1 MIRPKPPT
9 NGPQTLEVV
18 SAGRGG
24 HACLETRHL
33 GALKVRE
40 QFRFTVL
47 GGMTFIEYYN
57 IHRAN
62 GAPGPSRPTSGRGV
76 FFAAYI
82 VMQDTLT
89 AKVRYIV
96 HLGGTELEIT
106 RFIRPRLT
114 RDLTITNI
122 RKPHPCFKDSRCTAN
137 LYATLG
143 RNLRR

>member
-9 NGPQTLEVV
+9 DRPQALEVV
-18 SAGRGG
+18 SARRGRHAHLEAG
-24 HACLETRHL
+24 HSQPLEVREHL
-33 GALKVRE
+33 GLS
-40 QFRFTVL
+40 VL
-47 GGMTFIEYYN
+47 SSVAFIEYYN
-57 IHRAN
+57 VYRAN
-62 GAPGPSRPTSGRGV
+62 GAPGPSRPPSGRGL

-114 RDLTITNI
+114 RDLTIANI
-122 RKPHPCFKDSRCTAN
+122 RE
-137 LYATLG
+137 LYPRFG
-143 RNLRR
+143 DR

>member
-9 NGPQTLEVV
+9 NGPQAHEAVSARRGRHAHLEAGHSQPLEV
-18 SAGRGG
+18 
-24 HACLETRHL
+24 
-33 GALKVRE
+33 RE
-40 QFRFTVL
+40 HFRFTVL
-47 GGMTFIEYYN
+47 SSVTFIEYYN
-57 IHRAN
+57 VYRAN
-62 GAPGPSRPTSGRGV
+62 GAPGPSRPTSGRGI

-114 RDLTITNI
+114 RDLTIANI
-122 RKPHPCFKDSRCTAN
+122 RELYPRLMDCRCTAN

>member
-24 HACLETRHL
+24 HAYLETRHSQPFE
-33 GALKVRE
+33 VRE
-40 QFRFTVL
+40 HFRFTVL
-47 GGMTFIEYYN
+47 SSVTFIEYYN
-57 IHRAN
+57 VYRAN
-62 GAPGPSRPTSGRGV
+62 SAPGPSRLTSWCAV
-76 FFAAYI
+76 TLAAYI

-114 RDLTITNI
+114 RDLTIANI
-122 RKPHPCFKDSRCTAN
+122 RE
-137 LYATLG
+137 LYPRFG
-143 RNLRR
+143 DR